1 MKESNGNE
9 NMIRRKLILEDGSVY
24 HGYGFGSLTDKK
36 LELVFNTSMVGYQEI
51 LSDPSYTDQAVVM
64 TYPVIGNYGINDDD
78 YESGLEGSSIYGPGA
93 LIVRDYTFEP
103 SNFRCSE
110 TLSDHMAKR
119 DIAGIYGVDTRQ
131 ITRKIRD
138 IGSCKVMITD
148 DSPVDDIRLYENKVD
163 AVTFYDRVDS
173 EVKSDEE
180 AVAELENWKYA
191 TDQVSRV
198 SSPRI
203 LEVLSN
209 ENETENGEAS
219 DKPHDKSNYHVVA
232 IDCGIKSNIVRQL
245 RDLGCRVTLVPYD
258 TTADDIIALK
268 PDGVFI
274 SNGPGDP
281 TDVQATINTIRSLH
295 GKYPIFGICLGH
307 QILALSYGA
316 STYKLKFGH
325 RGGNHPVKNIET
337 GKVDITS
344 QNHSYAVDKDT
355 LSGTGLKV
363 THINIL
369 DDTVEGIEHTKDPSF
384 GIQYH
389 PESAPGPNDS
399 HYLFLRFIEMMK
411 LKNEK

>member
-1 MKESNGNE
+1 
-9 NMIRRKLILEDGSVY
+9 
-24 HGYGFGSLTDKK
+24 
-36 LELVFNTSMVGYQEI
+36 
-51 LSDPSYTDQAVVM
+51 M

-78 YESGLEGSSIYGPGA
+78 FESGLEGNSIYGPGA

-103 SNFRCSE
+103 SNFRCSR

-119 DIAGIYGVDTRQ
+119 DIAGINGVDTRQ

-138 IGSCKVMITD
+138 IGSCKAMITD
-148 DSPVDDIRLYENKVD
+148 DS
-163 AVTFYDRVDS
+163 
-173 EVKSDEE
+173 KSDEE
-180 AVAELENWKYA
+180 SVAELENWKYA

-203 LEVLSN
+203 LEVFSK

-258 TTADDIIALK
+258 TAADDIMALQ

-344 QNHSYAVDKDT
+344 QNHSYAVNKDT

-369 DDTVEGIEHTKDPSF
+369 DDTVEGIEHIKDPSF